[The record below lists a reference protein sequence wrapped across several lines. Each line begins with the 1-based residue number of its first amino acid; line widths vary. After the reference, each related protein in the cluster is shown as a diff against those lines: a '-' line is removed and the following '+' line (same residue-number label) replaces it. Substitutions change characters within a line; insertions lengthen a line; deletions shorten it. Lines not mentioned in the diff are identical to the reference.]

1 MYFTHLECSSSCG
14 AGPFDPRQRHFLCP
28 SCGLPLLARYDLTA
42 ARAWRRDS
50 LLGREPNMW
59 RYREMMPRIMAAT
72 VRDGKVCALWD
83 IANPD
88 KFTGS
93 PLRAD

>member
-1 MYFTHLECSSSCG
+1 MFSESQLALVNGELGVYT
-14 AGPFDPRQRHFLCP
+14 AGCP
-28 SCGLPLLARYDLTA
+28 ASDGFRELL
-42 ARAWRRDS
+42 
-50 LLGREPNMW
+50 
-59 RYREMMPRIMAAT
+59 PRITAMT

-93 PLRAD
+93 PLRAV

>member
-1 MYFTHLECSSSCG
+1 MFSESQLALVNGELGVYT
-14 AGPFDPRQRHFLCP
+14 AGCP
-28 SCGLPLLARYDLTA
+28 AGDGFRELL
-42 ARAWRRDS
+42 
-50 LLGREPNMW
+50 
-59 RYREMMPRIMAAT
+59 PRITAMT

-93 PLRAD
+93 PLRAV

>member
-1 MYFTHLECSSSCG
+1 ML
-14 AGPFDPRQRHFLCP
+14 
-28 SCGLPLLARYDLTA
+28 
-42 ARAWRRDS
+42 
-50 LLGREPNMW
+50 
-59 RYREMMPRIMAAT
+59 PRIMAIT

-93 PLRAD
+93 PLRHQPEAPSSKERGTHHPN